1 MKLEEIKK
9 IMELLNEQGFS
20 EISLEQKDFKLQ
32 LKKQGAVI
40 TTVQASPQV
49 QASATNAKHD
59 ATPTPVAEKGTA
71 IKSPMIGTFYRKAN
85 PNAAFYVNEGDVVQ
99 KGKVICTIEA
109 MKLFNEIECEMNCK
123 IIKILVNDASPVQYD
138 QPLFLVE
145 PI

>member
-49 QASATNAKHD
+49 QASAPSTKND
-59 ATPTPVAEKGTA
+59 ANPTPVAEKGTA

>member
-49 QASATNAKHD
+49 QASATNAK
-59 ATPTPVAEKGTA
+59 
-71 IKSPMIGTFYRKAN
+71 
-85 PNAAFYVNEGDVVQ
+85 
-99 KGKVICTIEA
+99 
-109 MKLFNEIECEMNCK
+109 
-123 IIKILVNDASPVQYD
+123 NDASPTPVIES
-138 QPLFLVE
+138 QPKRRFLRQ
-145 PI
+145 

>member
-1 MKLEEIKK
+1 
-9 IMELLNEQGFS
+9 MELLNEQGFS

-49 QASATNAKHD
+49 QASATNAKND
-59 ATPTPVAEKGTA
+59 ASPTPVTEKGTA